1 MRRWELILLRVKE
14 KRKERSTERVMRDY
28 TGNFSVFLNTFQSIY
43 YPFDFVQ
50 SINY

>member
-14 KRKERSTERVMRDY
+14 KRKERSTEGVTRNY

-43 YPFDFVQ
+43 YLFDFVQ